1 MMTQEMRRDG
11 CCLAPTLA
19 SSAAHSKKRKQT
31 VVMAGLKIGYSEKD
45 LLEEKGRFGIVFK
58 GKLNGKLDVAVKRV
72 EKKLTKV
79 EDSDFFYNVNGHPN
93 ILNFFCTIS
102 ADLKYL

>member
-1 MMTQEMRRDG
+1 M
-11 CCLAPTLA
+11 
-19 SSAAHSKKRKQT
+19 
-31 VVMAGLKIGYSEKD
+31 MAGLKIGYNKKD
-45 LLEEKGRFGIVFK
+45 LLEKQGRFGLVFK
-58 GKLNGKLDVAVKRV
+58 GKLNGKLDVAAKRV